1 MQTNVAILI
10 PAYEPDEKLVE
21 LITRLRRDFVHL
33 VLVDD
38 GSVKEG
44 ARKVFERI
52 RGDVD
57 VLLVHEVNRGKG
69 AALRTGIAWV
79 RNHLPEVRAVV
90 TADSDGQH
98 TSKDIIHVAEAAVDY
113 PDGLVLGVR
122 EFTGTVPFRSRFGN
136 IWTRILFWLITG
148 LPVRDTQTGLRAI
161 PRGLFDRMLAI
172 AGDRYEYEI
181 RMLVVA
187 RRHAAKP
194 LQLTI
199 ETIYINDNRASHFR
213 PLHDTVL
220 TQWALFSARF
230 LGLGLPK
237 NTGAAHSVTGRKG
250 N

>member
-1 MQTNVAILI
+1 MLKNVAILI

-21 LITRLRRDFVHL
+21 LIARLRGDFVHL
-33 VLVDD
+33 VIVDD
-38 GSVKEG
+38 GSVEEG
-44 ARKVFERI
+44 ARKVFARL
-52 RGDVD
+52 RDDVD

-79 RNHLPEVRAVV
+79 RDHLPDVCAVV

-98 TSKDIIHVAEAAVDY
+98 TSKDIIRVAEAAVDH

-122 EFTGTVPFRSRFGN
+122 EFTGTVPLRSRFGN
-136 IWTRILFWLITG
+136 TWTRVLFWLITG

-172 AGDRYEYEI
+172 GGDRYEYEI
-181 RMLVVA
+181 RMLVDA
-187 RRHAAKP
+187 RRHAVKP
-194 LQLTI
+194 LQLPI
-199 ETIYINDNRASHFR
+199 ETIYIEDNRASHFR
-213 PLHDTVL
+213 PFHDTVI

-237 NTGAAHSVTGRKG
+237 NMGIGRSVTDQKG
-250 N
+250 H